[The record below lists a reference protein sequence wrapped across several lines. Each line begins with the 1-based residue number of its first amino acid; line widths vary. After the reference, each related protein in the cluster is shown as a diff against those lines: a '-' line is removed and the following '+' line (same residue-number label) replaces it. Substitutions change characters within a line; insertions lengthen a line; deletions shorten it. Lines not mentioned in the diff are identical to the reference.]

1 MTLKALIQKL
11 DYLERSLEDKSYTPA
26 DVKWLIEKLG
36 EQAQANQD
44 LLEVVA
50 SAYQNGFKDAQCG
63 EDWRDDP
70 VETGRITF
78 GRFQI
83 ESQRTLPVP
92 PSHEKDLA
100 FQRLIVA
107 IGLAGEVGE
116 AIDLIKKVEGHGH
129 PLDRERL
136 AGELGDV
143 LWYIASLCSYYR
155 LDMDRVATGN
165 IAKLRKRYPDGF
177 SQEASVNRAI

>member
-1 MTLKALIQKL
+1 MTLKELIQKL
-11 DYLERSLEDKSYTPA
+11 DQLERSLEDKSYTPS
-26 DVKWLIEKLG
+26 DVKWLIEELG
-36 EQAQANQD
+36 ERAQANQD

-70 VETGRITF
+70 VDVGRVTL

-83 ESQRTLPVP
+83 ESQRTLPPVP
-92 PSHEKDLA
+92 QNDKDFA

-129 PLDRERL
+129 PLDREKL
-136 AGELGDV
+136 SGELGDV
-143 LWYIASLCSYYR
+143 LWYIAAICTYYKIN
-155 LDMDRVATGN
+155 LDRVAVGN
-165 IAKLRKRYPDGF
+165 ISKLRKRYPDGF
-177 SQEASVNRAI
+177 SQDASINRAL

>member
-11 DYLERSLEDKSYTPA
+11 DKLERSLEDKSYTPS
-26 DVKWLIEKLG
+26 DVKWLIVELG
-36 EQAQANQD
+36 EQAQTNQD

-70 VETGRITF
+70 VEIGRVTF

-83 ESQRTLPVP
+83 ESQRTLPAHP
-92 PSHEKDLA
+92 TSEKDLA

-107 IGLAGEVGE
+107 IGLAGEAGE
-116 AIDLIKKVEGHGH
+116 TIDMIKKVEGHGH
-129 PLDRERL
+129 PLDREKL
-136 AGELGDV
+136 ANELGDV
-143 LWYIASLCSYYR
+143 LWYIAALCSYYR

-165 IAKLRKRYPDGF
+165 IAKIRKRYPDGF
-177 SQEASVNRAI
+177 SQDASINRAI